1 MKRLICLFAFLLL
14 ACALA
19 AGALAADFSASGL
32 TVSGSAQQLGKA
44 RDYGSAK
51 VTASVPAENPVVS
64 GESPLTGV
72 PFHGDYQLVLANIDT
87 HPRALPHWGVASADL
102 IYELPIQAD
111 GSTRSLALFMTE
123 HPDSAGP
130 IRSARV
136 PMASLR
142 EMWGGTYCF
151 YGYQGGRDKN
161 NVKDWVT
168 ANSTAKR
175 FAHPYYLN
183 GMTKNSAWFSRS
195 SDHNHV
201 APYNVRLD
209 MNAVLADGPAEANI
223 HPFCFTDDPLT
234 RGEAVNGV
242 IISYKATSPAYVSA
256 YQYNEATGL
265 YDRYRNG
272 EPYCD
277 GDTGEHCA
285 YANVIVI
292 RTDISWA
299 SGNPSRPV
307 IRLNGQGVCEI
318 FQNGQYIRGTWVRE
332 STETRN
338 LNNRMVFLDENG
350 QELPMQ
356 RGKTFIQIVDNGQ
369 PVVVLADQKIEG
381 SVEPQEQRL
390 TIGTGSTKSSKSS
403 KPRATRTP
411 KPTATPE
418 ATATPEPELSAPE
431 QNMPEQTEPVQPDQT
446 EPDQTE
452 PEQNEP
458 EQTEPVQPNPE
469 PNQPEQTE
477 PEQNTPEQ
485 NEPEQSEPVQPDPEP
500 NQPEQSVPEQS
511 TPEQTEP
518 EQNLPEQTE
527 PEQSAPVQPD
537 PEQSEPEQSMPE
549 QAVPEQSEPAQTEPE
564 TSTPAQSE
572 SKQDPPK
579 QAAQNDSEQG
589 AAKPSETTQAAP
601 QPVEQQ
607 PEPQQS
613 EPAPAEVV
621 VLEPQAATDETAHH
635 DSSEN
640 NSSENNSSESD
651 SPEDDSSEG
660 E

>member
-168 ANSTAKR
+168 ANSAAKR

-277 GDTGEHCA
+277 GDSGEHCA

-431 QNMPEQTEPVQPDQT
+431 QNMPEQTEPVQP
-446 EPDQTE
+446 
-452 PEQNEP
+452 
-458 EQTEPVQPNPE
+458 NPE
-469 PNQPEQTE
+469 PNQ
-477 PEQNTPEQ
+477 PEQ
-485 NEPEQSEPVQPDPEP
+485 NEPEQSEPVQPDQTEPDQTEPEQNTP
-500 NQPEQSVPEQS
+500 EQTEPEQSVPEQS

-564 TSTPAQSE
+564 TSAPAQSE

-579 QAAQNDSEQG
+579 QAAQNDSEQD
-589 AAKPSETTQAAP
+589 AAKPSETTQADP

-621 VLEPQAATDETAHH
+621 VPEPQAATDETAHH

>member
-14 ACALA
+14 ACTLA

-87 HPRALPHWGVASADL
+87 HPRALPHWGVASADI

-168 ANSTAKR
+168 ANSAAKR

-318 FQNGQYIRGTWVRE
+318 FQNGQYIRGTWVCE

-431 QNMPEQTEPVQPDQT
+431 QNMPEQTEPVQPDP
-446 EPDQTE
+446 EP
-452 PEQNEP
+452 NHP
-458 EQTEPVQPNPE
+458 EQTE
-469 PNQPEQTE
+469 PNQPEQSV
-477 PEQNTPEQ
+477 PEQNTPEQTEPEQ

-500 NQPEQSVPEQS
+500 NQ
-511 TPEQTEP
+511 
-518 EQNLPEQTE
+518 PEQTE

-564 TSTPAQSE
+564 TSAPAQSE

-579 QAAQNDSEQG
+579 QAGQNDSEQD
-589 AAKPSETTQAAP
+589 AAKPSETTQADP

-613 EPAPAEVV
+613 KPAPAEDVV
-621 VLEPQAATDETAHH
+621 PEPQAATDETAHH

-651 SPEDDSSEG
+651 SPEDDSSKG

>member
-44 RDYGSAK
+44 RDYGSTK

-168 ANSTAKR
+168 ANSAAKR

-431 QNMPEQTEPVQPDQT
+431 QNMPEQTEPVQP
-446 EPDQTE
+446 E
-452 PEQNEP
+452 
-458 EQTEPVQPNPE
+458 PE

-485 NEPEQSEPVQPDPEP
+485 TE
-500 NQPEQSVPEQS
+500 PEQSVPEQS

-537 PEQSEPEQSMPE
+537 PEQSKPEQSVPE
-549 QAVPEQSEPAQTEPE
+549 QTVPEQSEPAQTEPE
-564 TSTPAQSE
+564 TSAPAQSE

-579 QAAQNDSEQG
+579 QAAQNDSEQD
-589 AAKPSETTQAAP
+589 ATKPSETTQADP

-613 EPAPAEVV
+613 EPAPAEDVV
-621 VLEPQAATDETAHH
+621 PEPQAATDETAHH

-640 NSSENNSSESD
+640 NSSDNNDPPAEPGVFFD
-651 SPEDDSSEG
+651 GHSPMLLATCHVTLVRSGTCISLLLAARKRA
-660 E
+660 